1 MNNTQ
6 NIQKAQGIL
15 NQHGVQVLTEIGM
28 SLANTVQEMKDNMG
42 NFKPGSKQRKEQWK
56 ELHATVQ
63 MLNACKH
70 VLGPKVVLTRPYI
83 SVEVART

>member
-1 MNNTQ
+1 MNNEE
-6 NIQKAQGIL
+6 NIEKAQGIR
-15 NQHGVQVLTEIGM
+15 NQHGVRVLTEMGIE
-28 SLANTVQEMKDNMG
+28 LANTVQEMKDNMG

-70 VLGPKVVLTRPYI
+70 VLGHKVVLTRPYI
-83 SVEVART
+83 SAEVART